1 MLTCEC
7 PGCHVNL
14 SLEGCEETEV
24 VKCPKCG
31 MLLEVVSLA
40 PAILEEYDNVPIKW
54 MIKVRTTRI
63 IRFILNIFQSE
74 FYVFITIS
82 GKN

>member
-1 MLTCEC
+1 MRTCEC

-40 PAILEEYDNVPIKW
+40 PPILEESLADEV
-54 MIKVRTTRI
+54 
-63 IRFILNIFQSE
+63 LGDSSE
-74 FYVFITIS
+74 
-82 GKN
+82 NW